1 MFYKFFCLRFCVSS
15 DSEKTECNKDFT
27 RNRSNRPK
35 VICKKGV
42 LRNFA
47 KFTEKYLCHSLFF
60 NKVADTAYNFIKKV
74 ILAQVFC
81 REFFEI
87 FKNTCGR
94 LLLNDLQST
103 STAFLLSSIY
113 CSFTAL
119 IGLVPKSVL

>member
-47 KFTEKYLCHSLFF
+47 KFTEKYLCQSLFF
-60 NKVADTAYNFIKKV
+60 NKIAGLKPATILKKRIWHRCFLV
-74 ILAQVFC
+74 KLAKFL
-81 REFFEI
+81 RAPFLTEH
-87 FKNTCGR
+87 
-94 LLLNDLQST
+94 LQ
-103 STAFLLSSIY
+103 
-113 CSFTAL
+113 
-119 IGLVPKSVL
+119 